1 MPFAQSFSR
10 LRQLAGN
17 PVLTCVKPRAQW
29 VGVPSGYSYDADY
42 DTFLNSGGDEWR
54 PTSTADLSSNDYT
67 TVEWLS
73 MKSGGDKD
81 VLTIGGTSETGEKYG
96 IIKSASMSTVANAQ
110 WFEIDSRTFDK
121 AELTSVPS
129 GVGTWYEVR
138 LTKR

>member
-67 TVEWLS
+67 TVAILPG
-73 MKSGGDKD
+73 SGDASE
-81 VLTIGGTSETGEKYG
+81 VLTIGGVMDDG
-96 IIKSASMSTVANAQ
+96 ARWVRVLPADVATVNAAQ
-110 WFEIDSRTFDK
+110 WYELDSLTYDT
-121 AELTSVPS
+121 AEVTPFPA
-129 GVGTWYEVR
+129 GAAQWYTVR

>member
-54 PTSTADLSSNDYT
+54 PTSTAELSSNDYE
-67 TVEWLS
+67 TVDILPG
-73 MKSGGDKD
+73 SGDASE
-81 VLTIGGTSETGEKYG
+81 VLTIGGVMDDG
-96 IIKSASMSTVANAQ
+96 ARWVRVLPADVATVNAAQ
-110 WFEIDSRTFDK
+110 WYELDSLTYDT
-121 AELTSVPS
+121 AEVTPFPA
-129 GVGTWYEVR
+129 GAAQWYTVR

>member
-29 VGVPSGYSYDADY
+29 TGTPSGYAYDADY

-54 PTSTADLSSNDYT
+54 PTSTADLSSNDYE
-67 TVEWLS
+67 TVDILPG
-73 MKSGGDKD
+73 SGDASE
-81 VLTIGGTSETGEKYG
+81 VLTIGGVMDDG
-96 IIKSASMSTVANAQ
+96 ARWVRVLPADVATVNAAQ
-110 WFEIDSRTFDK
+110 WYELDSLTYDT
-121 AELTSVPS
+121 AEVTPFPAGAAMLYT
-129 GVGTWYEVR
+129 VR

>member
-1 MPFAQSFSR
+1 MNYAATFAR

-42 DTFLNSGGDEWR
+42 DTFLDSGGDEWR

-67 TVEWLS
+67 TVAILPG
-73 MKSGGDKD
+73 SGDASE
-81 VLTIGGTSETGEKYG
+81 VLTIGGVMDDG
-96 IIKSASMSTVANAQ
+96 ARWVRVLPADVATVNAAQ
-110 WFEIDSRTFDK
+110 WYELDSLTYDT
-121 AELTSVPS
+121 AEVTPFPA
-129 GVGTWYEVR
+129 GAAQWYTVR

>member
-1 MPFAQSFSR
+1 MPFAQSFIR

-54 PTSTADLSSNDYT
+54 PTSTADLSSNNYE
-67 TVEWLS
+67 TVDILPG
-73 MKSGGDKD
+73 SGDASE
-81 VLTIGGTSETGEKYG
+81 VLTIGGVMDDGSRWVRVLP
-96 IIKSASMSTVANAQ
+96 ADVATVNAAQ
-110 WFEIDSRTFDK
+110 WYELDSLTYDT
-121 AELTSVPS
+121 AEVTPFPA
-129 GVGTWYEVR
+129 GAAQWYTVR